1 MPLSAFN
8 KLSARYQFGKFFGRC
23 RENEGRENEVKKNDP
38 TICKTK
44 HWLTKQSSRTKVQW
58 VNIHVWMSKS
68 YNQVSRFL
76 SIHCHINLPFF
87 FWLWNKASLVV
98 SVCFSFDF
106 STSWMLFFSA
116 IQIPH
121 RKIFRRNGQEANTD
135 TNIQIRLTSHFHR
148 NFSIVLLFL
157 CVCVFSRC
165 YLYAWF
171 IFCERNFID
180 VWLCV
185 CVGKLELI
193 MLPRSRWDGM
203 AFDGFDMQFTLHP
216 K

>member
-1 MPLSAFN
+1 MYEWANHTIKFLAFCR
-8 KLSARYQFGKFFGRC
+8 SIAISICHFFFG
-23 RENEGRENEVKKNDP
+23 
-38 TICKTK
+38 
-44 HWLTKQSSRTKVQW
+44 
-58 VNIHVWMSKS
+58 
-68 YNQVSRFL
+68 
-76 SIHCHINLPFF
+76 
-87 FWLWNKASLVV
+87 LWNETSIRLFPFSLSNSFASAALVV

-185 CVGKLELI
+185 CVWGNLSSSCYREV
-193 MLPRSRWDGM
+193 DGM
-203 AFDGFDMQFTLHP
+203 EWHLMALTCSSHYIQNKRNFVG
-216 K
+216 